1 MHKVWQ
7 LFHLGNAQGE
17 KSQHVV
23 KDGDGWAVKKGG
35 SGKTDTQ
42 KEAIEYGRKLLRT
55 RKQSFT
61 STVKIEKTER
71 KIVTAMPPALRK
83 TRNK

>member
-23 KDGDGWAVKKGG
+23 KDGDEWAVKKGG
-35 SGKTDTQ
+35 SGKTDT
-42 KEAIEYGRKLLRT
+42 
-55 RKQSFT
+55 
-61 STVKIEKTER
+61 
-71 KIVTAMPPALRK
+71 
-83 TRNK
+83 